1 MNWTPKL
8 NDDHSIEGFKQR
20 DMTELPKFTY
30 RELRKEAERTVSNR
44 KRQAPNRIMTGRL
57 SNYTAGKQIAM
68 MQAIV
73 SILRELEDTEQKS
86 TMLFF

>member
-1 MNWTPKL
+1 
-8 NDDHSIEGFKQR
+8 
-20 DMTELPKFTY
+20 MTEPPQFSY
-30 RELRKEAERTVSNR
+30 RELRKEAERTVSAL
-44 KRQAPNRIMTGRL
+44 KRNAPNRIMTRRL
-57 SNYTAGKQIAM
+57 SNYAAGKQIAM